1 MYFTYDLKILYI
13 ILIYIHIHILKKIFL
28 VEQLQSDIYYLN
40 FMYSIHLWRMMPGYT
55 EIMWQE
61 CSFTHICTHQKKL
74 FTMCCLIST
83 SSFLPTNRTPS
94 SSTWGR
100 LPSHSPSEYQY
111 CAVQQA
117 TTNTAACGGSVA
129 ISWCRHW
136 NRLSK
141 IPNVCS
147 TRTLA
152 ICCAIPRMQWPAA
165 LVEMFKRIA
174 KKKMDGTG
182 G

>member
-1 MYFTYDLKILYI
+1 M
-13 ILIYIHIHILKKIFL
+13 KKIFL
-28 VEQLQSDIYYLN
+28 VEQLQPDIYYLN
-40 FMYSIHLWRMMPGYT
+40 FMYSIHLWRMMPRYT

-83 SSFLPTNRTPS
+83 PSFLPTNRTPS

-100 LPSHSPSEYQY
+100 LPSPLANTSPLWIPILCSTT
-111 CAVQQA
+111 QA
-117 TTNTAACGGSVA
+117 TTYTAACGGSVA

-136 NRLSK
+136 NRLFK

-152 ICCAIPRMQWPAA
+152 MCSAIPRMQWPAA